1 MEIVFFDRD
10 TSWLG
15 FNHRVLMEAAD
26 DAVPLLER
34 LKFLSIYSS
43 NLDEF
48 YRVRIP
54 ALLSLKKLEK
64 KTGATYYASILVN
77 IEKIISGQMKE
88 LGAILEENLIP
99 SLKEK
104 KIKLLYNEAIPDFL
118 QKGCTDYFFNQIA
131 GFLQPIFLNEK
142 NPALLIE
149 NNKLQILVV
158 LEGTVNEEYLAI
170 VNIPTDFLPR
180 FYFVD
185 DLNSSIRF
193 IVFMDDIIKA
203 NLDKVFTGYKIK
215 ASYSFKITR
224 DSALDLKDEYEGD
237 IANKIEQQI
246 KKRDNGLATR
256 FLHQPGISMRILYS
270 VFDKL
275 NLTNGNSVP
284 GGNYHNLK
292 NLLNL
297 PLPDRQHF
305 LYQPWEP
312 ADNKNLQTNEDIFTA
327 IALKDIIVHTPY
339 QNFLPVIRFFSEA
352 SIDSN
357 VEEIYA
363 TVYRVAHDSM
373 IVNSLITAA
382 KNGKKVTVFVELKAR
397 FDEENNLKWAS
408 KMKEVGVKIIYSI
421 PGLKVHA
428 KIALIKRRENNRL
441 KYYGIFST
449 GNFNEIT
456 AGLYTDHILLTTN
469 AGMVRELE
477 MLFLFFSFRVV
488 PKKYKALHFDHLLVA
503 QFNLQAKF
511 LQLIEQEMELAR
523 QGIEATITIKVNNLE
538 EQVMINKLYEA
549 SKAGVKIKLIVRGIC
564 CLIPG
569 VTNLSENITVT
580 RIVDRY
586 LEHGRLFVFGNNGSP
601 LVFMG
606 SADWMN
612 KSMYFR
618 IEVCFPVYDEK
629 IKKEILQILDIQLS
643 DNVKAATINE
653 HMQNIRAVVKSDEP
667 LIRSQKV
674 IYESLN
680 C

>member
-15 FNHRVLMEAAD
+15 FNHRVLMEAKNNT
-26 DAVPLLER
+26 VPLLER

-64 KTGATYYASILVN
+64 KTGTSYYASILIN

-88 LGAILEENLIP
+88 LGAILEEGLIP
-99 SLKEK
+99 ALKEK
-104 KIKLLYNEAIPDFL
+104 KVNLLYNEAIPNFL
-118 QKGCTDYFFNQIA
+118 QKDCTDYFFNHIT
-131 GFLQPIFLNEK
+131 GILQPIFLNTK
-142 NPALLIE
+142 NTALLIE

-158 LEGTVNEEYLAI
+158 LESAVNEEHLAI

-185 DLNSSIRF
+185 DINSGTRF
-193 IVFMDDIIKA
+193 IVFIDDIIKA
-203 NLDKVFTGYKIK
+203 NLGRVFTGYNIK
-215 ASYSFKITR
+215 ACYSFKITR
-224 DSALDLKDEYEGD
+224 DSALDLQDEYEGD

-256 FLHQPGISMRILYS
+256 FLHQPGLSMRILYS

-275 NLTNGNSVP
+275 NLTNANAVP

-297 PLPDRQHF
+297 PLPDNQQF
-305 LYQPWEP
+305 LYEPWEATSNKYLP
-312 ADNKNLQTNEDIFTA
+312 AGEDIFTSM
-327 IALKDIIVHTPY
+327 ALNDIIIHTPY

-352 SIDSN
+352 SIDIH

-408 KMKEVGVKIIYSI
+408 KMKEAGVKIIYSI

-428 KIALIKRRENNRL
+428 KTALIKRRENGRL

-449 GNFNEIT
+449 GNFNETT
-456 AGLYTDHILLTTN
+456 ATLYTDHVLLTTN

-488 PKKYKALHFDHLLVA
+488 PKKYKALQFDHLLVA

-511 LQLIEQEMELAR
+511 LQLIEQEMEWAK
-523 QGIEATITIKVNNLE
+523 QGVKATISIKINNLE
-538 EQVMINKLYEA
+538 EQVLIKKLYEA
-549 SKAGVKIKLIVRGIC
+549 SNAGVKINLIVRGIC

-569 VTNLSENITVT
+569 VPNLSENIIVT

-586 LEHGRLFVFGNNGSP
+586 LEHGRIFVFNNNGNP

-606 SADWMN
+606 SSDWMN

-629 IKKEILQILDIQLS
+629 IKKELLLILDIQLR
-643 DNVKAATINE
+643 DNVKAVTINE
-653 HMQNIRAVVKSDEP
+653 QMQNVQATVKSGDF
-667 LIRSQKV
+667 LIRSQQV
-674 IYESLN
+674 IYETLKG
-680 C
+680 

>member
-15 FNHRVLMEAAD
+15 FNHRVLMEAKD
-26 DAVPLLER
+26 NTVPLLER

-64 KTGATYYASILVN
+64 KTGTSYYASILIN
-77 IEKIISGQMKE
+77 IEKNISGQMKE
-88 LGAILEENLIP
+88 LGAILEEGLIP
-99 SLKEK
+99 ALKEK
-104 KIKLLYNEAIPDFL
+104 KVILLYNEAIPNFL
-118 QKGCTDYFFNQIA
+118 LKDCADYFLNHIT
-131 GFLQPIFLNEK
+131 GILQPVFLNTK
-142 NPALLIE
+142 NTALLIE

-158 LEGTVNEEYLAI
+158 LEGEMNEEHLAI

-185 DLNSSIRF
+185 DTNTGIRF
-193 IVFMDDIIKA
+193 IVFIDDIIKA
-203 NLDKVFTGYKIK
+203 NLAKVFTGYNIK
-215 ASYSFKITR
+215 ACYSFKITR
-224 DSALDLKDEYEGD
+224 DSALDLQDEYEGD

-256 FLHQPGISMRILYS
+256 FLHQPGLSMRILYS

-275 NLTNGNSVP
+275 NLTNANAVP

-297 PLPDRQHF
+297 PLPDKQQF
-305 LYQPWEP
+305 LYEPWEATSNKYPP
-312 ADNKNLQTNEDIFTA
+312 AGEDIFTSM
-327 IALKDIIVHTPY
+327 ALNDIIIHTPY

-352 SIDSN
+352 SIDIH

-397 FDEENNLKWAS
+397 FDEENNLKWAK
-408 KMKEVGVKIIYSI
+408 KMKEAGVKIIYSI

-428 KIALIKRRENNRL
+428 KTALIKRRENGRL

-449 GNFNEIT
+449 GNFNETT
-456 AGLYTDHILLTTN
+456 ATLYTDHVLLTAN

-488 PKKYKALHFDHLLVA
+488 PKKYKALQFDHLLVA

-511 LQLIEQEMELAR
+511 LELIEQEIEWAK
-523 QGIEATITIKVNNLE
+523 QGVEATISIKINNLE
-538 EQVMINKLYEA
+538 EQVLIKKLYEA
-549 SKAGVKIKLIVRGIC
+549 STAGVKINLIVRGIC
-564 CLIPG
+564 CLVPN
-569 VTNLSENITVT
+569 VPNLSENIIVT

-586 LEHGRLFVFGNNGSP
+586 LEHGRIFVFGNNGNP

-606 SADWMN
+606 SSDWMN

-629 IKKEILQILDIQLS
+629 IKKELLQILDIQLR
-643 DNVKAATINE
+643 DNVKAVTINDQ
-653 HMQNIRAVVKSDEP
+653 MQNVRATVKSGDP
-667 LIRSQKV
+667 LVRSQQV
-674 IYESLN
+674 IYETLKG
-680 C
+680 

>member
-10 TSWLG
+10 TSWLE
-15 FNHRVLMEAAD
+15 FNHRVLMEAKD
-26 DAVPLLER
+26 NTVPLLER

-48 YRVRIP
+48 YRVRVP

-64 KTGATYYASILVN
+64 KKGATYYASTLVN
-77 IEKIISGQMKE
+77 IEKIVSAQMKE

-99 SLKEK
+99 ALNEK
-104 KIKLLYNEAIPDFL
+104 QIKLLYNQPIPNFL
-118 QKGCTDYFFNQIA
+118 QKGCTEYFLNHIA
-131 GFLQPIFLNEK
+131 GFLQPIFLNDK

-158 LEGTVNEEYLAI
+158 LEGTVNEEYLVI

-185 DLNSSIRF
+185 DPDSGVRF
-193 IVFMDDIIKA
+193 IIFMDDIIKT
-203 NLDKVFTGYKIK
+203 NLDKIFTGYNIK
-215 ASYSFKITR
+215 ASFSFKITR
-224 DSALDLKDEYEGD
+224 DSALDLQDEYEGD

-256 FLHQPGISMRILYS
+256 FLHQPGISMRILYA

-275 NLTNGNSVP
+275 NLTNANSVP

-297 PLPDRQHF
+297 PLPDKQQF
-305 LYQPWEP
+305 LYEPWEP
-312 ADNKNLQTNEDIFTA
+312 AGNKNLPTNKDIFTA
-327 IALKDIIVHTPY
+327 IALNDIIVHTPY
-339 QNFLPVIRFFSEA
+339 QSFLPVIRFFSEA

-363 TVYRVAHDSM
+363 TVYRVANDSM

-408 KMKEVGVKIIYSI
+408 KMKEAGVKIIYSI

-428 KIALIKRRENNRL
+428 KIALVKRRENNRL

-449 GNFNEIT
+449 GNFNENT
-456 AGLYTDHILLTTN
+456 ASLYTDHVLLTTN
-469 AGMVRELE
+469 AGMVKELE

-488 PKKYKALHFDHLLVA
+488 PKKYKALQFDHLLVA

-523 QGIEATITIKVNNLE
+523 QGIEATITIKINNLE

-549 SKAGVKIKLIVRGIC
+549 SNAGVKINLIVRGIC
-564 CLIPG
+564 CLVPG
-569 VTNLSENITVT
+569 VANMSENIKVT

-586 LEHGRLFVFGNNGSP
+586 LEHGRIFVFGNNGNP

-612 KSMYFR
+612 KSLYFR

-629 IKKEILQILDIQLS
+629 IKKQLLQILAIQLL
-643 DNVKAATINE
+643 DNVKAVTINE

-667 LIRSQKV
+667 LIRSQKA
-674 IYESLN
+674 IYDSLN

>member
-10 TSWLG
+10 TSWLE
-15 FNHRVLMEAAD
+15 FNHRVLMEAKD
-26 DAVPLLER
+26 NTVPLLER

-48 YRVRIP
+48 YRVRVP

-64 KTGATYYASILVN
+64 KKGATYYASTLVN
-77 IEKIISGQMKE
+77 IEKIVSAQMKE
-88 LGAILEENLIP
+88 LGAILEENLIAA
-99 SLKEK
+99 LKEK
-104 KIKLLYNEAIPDFL
+104 QIKLLYNQPIPNFL
-118 QKGCTDYFFNQIA
+118 QKGCTEYFLNHIA
-131 GFLQPIFLNEK
+131 GFLQPIFLNDK

-158 LEGTVNEEYLAI
+158 LEGTVNEEYLVI

-185 DLNSSIRF
+185 DPDSSVRF
-193 IVFMDDIIKA
+193 IIFMDDIIKT
-203 NLDKVFTGYKIK
+203 NLDKIFTGYNIK
-215 ASYSFKITR
+215 ASFSFKITR
-224 DSALDLKDEYEGD
+224 DSALDLQDEYEGD

-256 FLHQPGISMRILYS
+256 FLHQPGISMRILYA

-275 NLTNGNSVP
+275 NLTNANSVP

-292 NLLNL
+292 NLLSL
-297 PLPDRQHF
+297 PLPDKQQF
-305 LYQPWEP
+305 LYEPWEP
-312 ADNKNLQTNEDIFTA
+312 AGNKNLPTNKDIFTA
-327 IALKDIIVHTPY
+327 IALNDIIVHTPY
-339 QNFLPVIRFFSEA
+339 QSFLPVIRFFSEA

-363 TVYRVAHDSM
+363 TVYRVANDSM

-397 FDEENNLKWAS
+397 FDEENNLKWAG
-408 KMKEVGVKIIYSI
+408 KMKEAGVKIIYSI

-428 KIALIKRRENNRL
+428 KTALIKRRENNRL

-449 GNFNEIT
+449 GNFNENT
-456 AGLYTDHILLTTN
+456 ASLYTDHVLLTTN

-488 PKKYKALHFDHLLVA
+488 PKKYKALQFDHLLVA

-511 LQLIEQEMELAR
+511 LQLIEQEIELAK
-523 QGIEATITIKVNNLE
+523 QGIEATITIKINNLE

-549 SKAGVKIKLIVRGIC
+549 SNAGVKIKLIVRGIC

-569 VTNLSENITVT
+569 VANLSEQITVT

-586 LEHGRLFVFGNNGSP
+586 LEHGRIFVFGNNGSP

-612 KSMYFR
+612 KSLYFR

-629 IKKEILQILDIQLS
+629 IKKQLLQILAIQLL
-643 DNVKAATINE
+643 DNVKAVTINE

-667 LIRSQKV
+667 LIRSQKA
-674 IYESLN
+674 IYDSLN

>member
-1 MEIVFFDRD
+1 MEIAFFDRD

-15 FNHRVLMEAAD
+15 FNHRVLMEAND
-26 DAVPLLER
+26 NTVPLLER
-34 LKFLSIYSS
+34 LNFLSIYSS

-48 YRVRIP
+48 YRVRVP

-64 KTGATYYASILVN
+64 KTGATYYASTLAN

-88 LGAILEENLIP
+88 LGGILEKNLIP
-99 SLKEK
+99 ALKEK
-104 KIKLLYNEAIPDFL
+104 KIHLLYNDAIPDFL
-118 QKGCTDYFFNQIA
+118 QKGCTDYFLNHIA

-158 LEGTVNEEYLAI
+158 LAGTVNEEYLAI

-180 FYFVD
+180 FYFTND
-185 DLNSSIRF
+185 PNSGTRF

-203 NLDKVFTGYKIK
+203 NLDKVFTGYTIK

-275 NLTNGNSVP
+275 NLTNANSVP

-297 PLPDRQHF
+297 PLPDKQQF
-305 LYQPWEP
+305 LYKPWEP
-312 ADNKNLQTNEDIFTA
+312 GDNKDLPPNEDIFTA
-327 IALKDIIVHTPY
+327 IAFKDIIVHTPY
-339 QNFLPVIRFFSEA
+339 QHFLPVIRFFSEA

-363 TVYRVAHDSM
+363 TVYRVASDSM

-397 FDEENNLKWAS
+397 FDEANNLKWAS
-408 KMKEVGVKIIYSI
+408 KMKEAGVKIIYSI

-428 KIALIKRRENNRL
+428 KIALVKRRENARL

-449 GNFNEIT
+449 GNFNENT
-456 AGLYTDHILLTTN
+456 ASLYTDHILLTTN

-488 PKKYKALHFDHLLVA
+488 PKKYKTLHFDHLLVA

-511 LQLIEQEMELAR
+511 LQLIEQEMELAK
-523 QGIEATITIKVNNLE
+523 QGLDASIIIKINNLE

-549 SKAGVKIKLIVRGIC
+549 SNAGVKINLIIRGIC

-569 VTNLSENITVT
+569 VVNLSENIKVT

-612 KSMYFR
+612 KNLYFR

-629 IKKEILQILDIQLS
+629 IKKELLQMLDLQLS
-643 DNVKAATINE
+643 DNVKAVTINE
-653 HMQNIRAVVKSDEP
+653 QMQNIRAVVKTDEP
-667 LIRSQKV
+667 IIRSQKV
-674 IYESLN
+674 IYDSLN
-680 C
+680 Y

>member
-10 TSWLG
+10 TSWLE
-15 FNHRVLMEAAD
+15 FNHRVLMEAKD
-26 DAVPLLER
+26 NTVPLLER

-48 YRVRIP
+48 YRVRVP

-64 KTGATYYASILVN
+64 KKGATYYASTLVN
-77 IEKIISGQMKE
+77 IEKIVSAQMKE

-99 SLKEK
+99 ALKEK
-104 KIKLLYNEAIPDFL
+104 QIKLLYNQPIPNFL
-118 QKGCTDYFFNQIA
+118 QKGCTEYFLNHIA
-131 GFLQPIFLNEK
+131 GFLQPIFLNDK

-158 LEGTVNEEYLAI
+158 LEGTVNEEYLVI

-185 DLNSSIRF
+185 DPDSGVRF
-193 IVFMDDIIKA
+193 IIFMDDIIKT
-203 NLDKVFTGYKIK
+203 NLDKIFTGYNIK
-215 ASYSFKITR
+215 ASFSFKITR
-224 DSALDLKDEYEGD
+224 DSALDLQDEYEGD

-256 FLHQPGISMRILYS
+256 FLHQPGISMRILYA

-275 NLTNGNSVP
+275 NLTNANSVP

-292 NLLNL
+292 NLLSL
-297 PLPDRQHF
+297 PLPDKQQF
-305 LYQPWEP
+305 LYEPWEP
-312 ADNKNLQTNEDIFTA
+312 AGNKNLPTNKDIFTA
-327 IALKDIIVHTPY
+327 IALNDIIVHTPY
-339 QNFLPVIRFFSEA
+339 QSFLPVIRFFSEA

-363 TVYRVAHDSM
+363 TVYRVANDSM

-397 FDEENNLKWAS
+397 FDEENNLKWAG
-408 KMKEVGVKIIYSI
+408 KMKEAGVKIIYSI

-428 KIALIKRRENNRL
+428 KTALIKRRENNRL

-449 GNFNEIT
+449 GNFNENT
-456 AGLYTDHILLTTN
+456 ASLYTDHVLLTTN

-488 PKKYKALHFDHLLVA
+488 PKKYKALQFDHLLVA

-511 LQLIEQEMELAR
+511 LQLIEQEIELAK
-523 QGIEATITIKVNNLE
+523 QGIEATITIKINNLE

-549 SKAGVKIKLIVRGIC
+549 SNAGVKIKLIVRGIC

-569 VTNLSENITVT
+569 VANLSEQITVT

-586 LEHGRLFVFGNNGSP
+586 LEHGRIFVFGNNGSP

-629 IKKEILQILDIQLS
+629 IKKELLQILDIQLC
-643 DNVKAATINE
+643 DNVKAVTINE
-653 HMQNIRAVVKSDEP
+653 HMQNIKAVIKNDEP
-667 LIRSQKV
+667 LIRSQKA
-674 IYESLN
+674 IYDSLN

>member
-10 TSWLG
+10 TSWLE
-15 FNHRVLMEAAD
+15 FNHRVLMEAKD
-26 DAVPLLER
+26 NTVPLLER

-48 YRVRIP
+48 YRVRVP

-64 KTGATYYASILVN
+64 KKGATYYASTLVN
-77 IEKIISGQMKE
+77 IEKIVSAQMKE

-99 SLKEK
+99 ALNEK
-104 KIKLLYNEAIPDFL
+104 QIKLLYNQPIPNFL
-118 QKGCTDYFFNQIA
+118 QKGCTEYFLNHIA
-131 GFLQPIFLNEK
+131 GFLQPIFLNDK

-158 LEGTVNEEYLAI
+158 LEGTVNEEYLVI

-185 DLNSSIRF
+185 DPDSGVRF
-193 IVFMDDIIKA
+193 IIFMDDIIKT
-203 NLDKVFTGYKIK
+203 NLDKIFTGYNIK
-215 ASYSFKITR
+215 ASFSFKITR
-224 DSALDLKDEYEGD
+224 DSALDLQDEYEGD

-256 FLHQPGISMRILYS
+256 FLHQPGISMRILYA

-275 NLTNGNSVP
+275 NLTNANSVP

-297 PLPDRQHF
+297 PLPDKQQF
-305 LYQPWEP
+305 LYEPWEP
-312 ADNKNLQTNEDIFTA
+312 AGNKNLPTNKDIFTA
-327 IALKDIIVHTPY
+327 IALNDIIVHTPY
-339 QNFLPVIRFFSEA
+339 QSFLPVIRFFSEA

-363 TVYRVAHDSM
+363 TVYRVANDSM
-373 IVNSLITAA
+373 IVNSLITSA

-408 KMKEVGVKIIYSI
+408 KMKEAGVKIIYSI

-428 KIALIKRRENNRL
+428 KIALVKRRENNRL

-449 GNFNEIT
+449 GNFNENT
-456 AGLYTDHILLTTN
+456 ASLYTDHVLLTTN
-469 AGMVRELE
+469 AGMVKELE

-488 PKKYKALHFDHLLVA
+488 PKKYKALQFDHLLVA

-523 QGIEATITIKVNNLE
+523 QGIEATITIKINNLE

-549 SKAGVKIKLIVRGIC
+549 SNAGVKINLIVRGIC
-564 CLIPG
+564 CLVPG
-569 VTNLSENITVT
+569 VANMSENIKVT

-586 LEHGRLFVFGNNGSP
+586 LEHGRIFVFGNNGSP

-629 IKKEILQILDIQLS
+629 IKKELLQILDIQLC
-643 DNVKAATINE
+643 DNVKAVTINE
-653 HMQNIRAVVKSDEP
+653 HMQNIKAVIKNDEP
-667 LIRSQKV
+667 LIRSQKA
-674 IYESLN
+674 IYDSLN

>member
-10 TSWLG
+10 ISWLG
-15 FNHRVLMEAAD
+15 FNHRVLLEAKD
-26 DAVPLLER
+26 NTVPLLER

-54 ALLSLKKLEK
+54 ALLSLKKIER
-64 KTGATYYASILVN
+64 KTGASYYTAILVN

-88 LGAILEENLIP
+88 LGAILEEGLIP
-99 SLKEK
+99 AFKEK
-104 KIKLLYNEAIPDFL
+104 KITLIYNEPIPNFL
-118 QKGCTDYFFNQIA
+118 LKDCTDYFLNHIT
-131 GFLQPIFLNEK
+131 GFLQPIFLNTK

-158 LEGTVNEEYLAI
+158 LEGTVNEEHLAI
-170 VNIPTDFLPR
+170 VNIPAEFIPR

-185 DLNSSIRF
+185 DTISNTRF
-193 IVFMDDIIKA
+193 IVFIDDIIKA
-203 NLDKVFTGYKIK
+203 NLDKVFTGYSIK

-224 DSALDLKDEYEGD
+224 DSALDLQDEYEGD

-256 FLHQPGISMRILYS
+256 FLHQPGLSMRILYS

-275 NLTNGNSVP
+275 NLTNANAVP

-297 PLPDRQHF
+297 PLQYKQQF
-305 LYQPWEP
+305 LYEPWEP
-312 ADNKNLQTNEDIFTA
+312 ASNKYLPANDDIFTA
-327 IALKDIIVHTPY
+327 MALRDIIIHTPY
-339 QNFLPVIRFFSEA
+339 QDFLPVIRFFSEA
-352 SIDSN
+352 SIDIH

-408 KMKEVGVKIIYSI
+408 KMKEAGVKIIYSI

-428 KIALIKRRENNRL
+428 KTALIKRRENSRL

-449 GNFNEIT
+449 GNFNETT
-456 AGLYTDHILLTTN
+456 ATLYTDHILLTTN
-469 AGMVRELE
+469 AGMVKELE

-488 PKKYKALHFDHLLVA
+488 PKKYQRLHFDHLLVA
-503 QFNLQAKF
+503 QFNLQEKF
-511 LQLIEQEMELAR
+511 LQLIDQEIENAR
-523 QGIEATITIKVNNLE
+523 QGIEATISIKINNLE
-538 EQVMINKLYEA
+538 EQVLIKKLYEA
-549 SKAGVKIKLIVRGIC
+549 SNAGVKINLLVRGIC

-569 VTNLSENITVT
+569 MPGWSKNITVT

-586 LEHGRLFVFGNNGSP
+586 LEHGRIFVFGNNGNP

-606 SADWMN
+606 SSDWMN

-629 IKKEILQILDIQLS
+629 IKKELLQILDIQFR
-643 DNVKAATINE
+643 DNVKAVTINE
-653 HMQNIRAVVKSDEP
+653 QMQNVQPVVENEDHVIRA
-667 LIRSQKV
+667 QKV
-674 IYESLN
+674 IYQTLKG
-680 C
+680 

>member
-15 FNHRVLMEAAD
+15 FNHRVLMEAKD
-26 DAVPLLER
+26 NTVPLLER

-48 YRVRIP
+48 YRVRVP
-54 ALLSLKKLEK
+54 ALLSLKKIEK
-64 KTGATYYASILVN
+64 KTGTSYYASVLIN

-88 LGAILEENLIP
+88 LGAILEEGLIP
-99 SLKEK
+99 ALKEK
-104 KIKLLYNEAIPDFL
+104 KVILLYNEAIPNFL
-118 QKGCTDYFFNQIA
+118 LKECTDYFLNHIT
-131 GFLQPIFLNEK
+131 GILQPVFLNTK
-142 NPALLIE
+142 NTALLIE

-158 LEGTVNEEYLAI
+158 LEGAVNEEHLAI

-185 DLNSSIRF
+185 DTNSGTRF
-193 IVFMDDIIKA
+193 IVFIDDIIKA
-203 NLDKVFTGYKIK
+203 NLGKVFTGYNIK
-215 ASYSFKITR
+215 ACYSFKITR
-224 DSALDLKDEYEGD
+224 DSALDLQDEYEGD

-256 FLHQPGISMRILYS
+256 FLHQPGLSMRILYS

-275 NLTNGNSVP
+275 NLTNANAVP

-297 PLPDRQHF
+297 PLPDKQQF
-305 LYQPWEP
+305 LYEPWEATSNKYLP
-312 ADNKNLQTNEDIFTA
+312 AGEDIFTC
-327 IALKDIIVHTPY
+327 IALNDIIIHTPY

-352 SIDSN
+352 SIDID

-397 FDEENNLKWAS
+397 FDEENNLKWAG
-408 KMKEVGVKIIYSI
+408 KMKEAGVKIIYSI

-428 KIALIKRRENNRL
+428 KTALIKRRENGRL

-449 GNFNEIT
+449 GNFNETT
-456 AGLYTDHILLTTN
+456 ATLYTDHVLLTTN

-488 PKKYKALHFDHLLVA
+488 PKKYNVLQFDHLLVA

-511 LQLIEQEMELAR
+511 LQLIEQEMEWAK
-523 QGIEATITIKVNNLE
+523 QGVEATINIKINNLE
-538 EQVMINKLYEA
+538 EQVLIKKLYEA
-549 SKAGVKIKLIVRGIC
+549 SKAGVKINLIVRGIC
-564 CLIPG
+564 CLVPG
-569 VTNLSENITVT
+569 VPNMSENITVT

-586 LEHGRLFVFGNNGSP
+586 LEHGRIFVFGNNGNP

-606 SADWMN
+606 SSDWMN

-629 IKKEILQILDIQLS
+629 IKKELLLILDIQLR
-643 DNVKAATINE
+643 DNVKAVTINDQ
-653 HMQNIRAVVKSDEP
+653 MQNVRATVKSGDP
-667 LIRSQKV
+667 LVRSQQV
-674 IYESLN
+674 IYETLKG
-680 C
+680 

>member
-15 FNHRVLMEAAD
+15 FNHRVLMEAKD
-26 DAVPLLER
+26 NAVPLLER

-64 KTGATYYASILVN
+64 KTGASYYSSILVN

-88 LGAILEENLIP
+88 LGTILEEGIIP
-99 SLKEK
+99 ALREK
-104 KIKLLYNEAIPDFL
+104 KITLIYNEAIPNFL
-118 QKGCTDYFFNQIA
+118 LKDCSDYFFNHIT
-131 GFLQPIFLNEK
+131 GFLQPIFLNTK

-158 LEGTVNEEYLAI
+158 LEGIVNEEHLAI

-185 DLNSSIRF
+185 DTDSGTRF
-193 IVFMDDIIKA
+193 IVFIDDIIKA
-203 NLDKVFTGYKIK
+203 NLHKVFTDYKIK
-215 ASYSFKITR
+215 ASFSFKITR

-256 FLHQPGISMRILYS
+256 FLHQPGLSMRILYS

-275 NLTNGNSVP
+275 NLTNGNAVP

-292 NLLNL
+292 NLFNI
-297 PLPDRQHF
+297 PLPDKQQF
-305 LYQPWEP
+305 LYEPWEP
-312 ADNKNLQTNEDIFTA
+312 LSNKDLPTNEDIFTA
-327 IALKDIIVHTPY
+327 LALKDIIIHTPY

-352 SIDSN
+352 SIDIN

-408 KMKEVGVKIIYSI
+408 RMKEAGVKIIYSI

-428 KIALIKRRENNRL
+428 KTALIKRRENSRL
-441 KYYGIFST
+441 KYYGVFST
-449 GNFNEIT
+449 GNFNENT
-456 AGLYTDHILLTTN
+456 ATLYTDHVLLTTH

-477 MLFLFFSFRVV
+477 MLFLFFSFRIV
-488 PKKYKALHFDHLLVA
+488 PKKYQALHFDHLLVA
-503 QFNLQAKF
+503 QFNLQEKF
-511 LQLIEQEMELAR
+511 LQLIEQEIEWAR
-523 QGIEATITIKVNNLE
+523 QGSEATISIKINNLE
-538 EQVMINKLYEA
+538 EPEMIRKLYQA
-549 SKAGVKIKLIVRGIC
+549 SNAGVKINLIVRGIC

-569 VTNLSENITVT
+569 VPNLSENITLT

-586 LEHGRLFVFGNNGSP
+586 LEHGRIFVFANNGSP

-612 KSMYFR
+612 KNLHFR

-629 IKKEILQILDIQLS
+629 IKKELLQILDIQFR
-643 DNVKAATINE
+643 DNVKAVTINE
-653 HMQNIRAVVKSDEP
+653 QMQNIRAAVKSEDL

-674 IYESLN
+674 IYETLQG
-680 C
+680 